1 VPDRLL
7 CGSPPQNEPRR
18 HFGQDQRAPGS
29 PARVLRAQYPNEG
42 ETLGKN
48 SLIFR
53 IASKSFLKLFSTKS
67 SQAFVRSAMLE
78 VNARNMVRS
87 AFPADAQGKRALE
100 QSIAQPDGLLD
111 RAAWEWLSVPG
122 WSPIVVAG
130 IVRILEFS
138 LIVLVGGAIYA
149 LYLFPSEGFQW
160 HYVGAVFGIAL
171 MAMLAFQTAD
181 IYQVQAFRGYE
192 KQYFRL
198 ASAWTVVF
206 LVAMSITFVAKLGDH
221 YSRVWL
227 GSFFGVAC
235 SA

>member
-1 VPDRLL
+1 
-7 CGSPPQNEPRR
+7 
-18 HFGQDQRAPGS
+18 
-29 PARVLRAQYPNEG
+29 
-42 ETLGKN
+42 
-48 SLIFR
+48 
-53 IASKSFLKLFSTKS
+53 
-67 SQAFVRSAMLE
+67 MLE

-111 RAAWEWLSVPG
+111 RPAWEWLSVPG

-130 IVRILEFS
+130 VVRILEFS
-138 LIVLVGGAIYA
+138 LIVLVGGAIYT

-198 ASAWTVVF
+198 ASAWAVVF

-227 GSFFGVAC
+227 GSFFGVGLLCLIAFRRGVFLLVRRWTSQGRLDRRTVIVGAGREPIRISAAC
-235 SA
+235 RCWTCTTSRSPTGTW